1 LLFGFRAFLYQPF
14 NIPSGT
20 MKPTLLVGDYI
31 VVSKYAYGYS
41 RFSFPGS
48 SAPFAGR
55 IFAGEPRHGDV
66 VVFRLPRVPSTDYVK
81 RLVGL
86 PGDRIQ
92 MIKGALNLNG
102 RPVKRERIEDFVET
116 DASGRTTRGKQWRE
130 TLPNGASYVTLDLVD
145 EGFYDNTP
153 VYAVPA
159 GHYFMM
165 GDNRDNSQDSR
176 MLSYHLRVIRSV
188 CVVLATSGN
197 WWSWRWF
204 FDPGEARNSAV
215 PQRHPDHR
223 SYRSICSR
231 AARRRAARDAR
242 RVVAPG
248 CRTAGRPGERPL
260 EPEDFADRASPR
272 CRARE

>member
-1 LLFGFRAFLYQPF
+1 MTVEPAQKIGLARGLGNLFLGILLLLAVLALLFGFRAFLYQPF

-41 RFSFPGS
+41 RYSFPGS

-176 MLSYHLRVIRSV
+176 MLSQVGYVPFENLIGRVERVIFSIDNDSS
-188 CVVLATSGN
+188 SGGFPV
-197 WWSWRWF
+197 RF
-204 FDPGEARNSAV
+204 ERIGTAV
-215 PQRHPDHR
+215 R
-223 SYRSICSR
+223 
-231 AARRRAARDAR
+231 
-242 RVVAPG
+242 
-248 CRTAGRPGERPL
+248 
-260 EPEDFADRASPR
+260 
-272 CRARE
+272 